1 MIEKGYKVVW
11 AKRSGKQMRP
21 VFKHIS
27 KDPPKNASKAVPE
40 IADEAYKAETKKGY
54 PFGSKERNRLTW
66 IFYPW

>member
-1 MIEKGYKVVW
+1 
-11 AKRSGKQMRP
+11 MRP

-27 KDPPKNASKAVPE
+27 KDPPKNTSKVVPE

-54 PFGSKERNRLTW
+54 PFGSKERKRLTW